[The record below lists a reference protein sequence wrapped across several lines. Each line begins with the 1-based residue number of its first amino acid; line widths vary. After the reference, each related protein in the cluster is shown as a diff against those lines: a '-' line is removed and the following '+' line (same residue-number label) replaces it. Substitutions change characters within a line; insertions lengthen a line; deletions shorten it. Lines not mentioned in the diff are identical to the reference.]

1 MFKQEGYM
9 AKQKSIS
16 VKFMLIVSGISAV
29 LFAILA
35 VVIMQTAARAQL
47 HQSEQFKAVIQ
58 ELLAGE
64 KRTLSAELEKKGHSL
79 AGLLSLS
86 AASFIIGYDFD
97 ALQRLADN
105 AMKDD
110 SIVYAT
116 FLGKDGKPLTRS
128 SEKQEEGLK
137 KIQEKIS
144 FENEEIGTVEIGL
157 SLALIKEKEA
167 EAAARNSKLAAAT
180 DDNMRRASQALMIA
194 VLCSA
199 LAGGFALCLAIFLSL
214 RRYVVKPVG
223 QVAAGL
229 IQGAHE
235 VTSAS
240 HQLESSSLEL
250 AGGASQQAASLEETT
265 SSLEELLAMSRRNTD
280 NSRHGDDL
288 MREAQAVVAKAND
301 SMARQTEAMHAISRA
316 SEETSK
322 IIKTIDEIA
331 FQTNLLA
338 LNAAVEAARAGE
350 AGAGFAVVAEEVR
363 NLAMRAAAAA
373 QDTEQLIAG
382 IVRQV
387 QEGAGLVQQTNAE
400 FVQMSEK
407 IAKVGSLVTEIAA
420 ASGEQTVGFDQI
432 SNAMLA
438 IDKVTQQ
445 TAASAEES
453 ASAATEMHAQAARL
467 QEYVGE
473 LLALIGRAN
482 PPAESGGLPAGQE
495 EAPREEKAA
504 PVRAPAEKRQKKL
517 PERLQPAEP
526 EGFENF

>member
-1 MFKQEGYM
+1 MG
-9 AKQKSIS
+9 KQKSIS

-35 VVIMQTAARAQL
+35 VVIMQTSSRAQL
-47 HQSEQFKAVIQ
+47 HQSEEFKGVIQ

-64 KRTLSAELEKKGHSL
+64 KQTLSAELEKKGQSL

-86 AASFIIGYDFD
+86 ASSLIIGYDFD

-105 AMKDD
+105 AMQDD

-116 FLGKDGKPLTRS
+116 FFGKDGKPLTRTS
-128 SEKQEEGLK
+128 DKQEEGLK
-137 KIQEKIS
+137 KIQGKIS

-167 EAAARNSKLAAAT
+167 EAATRNSKLAAAT
-180 DDNMRRASQALMIA
+180 DANMRKAGRALMIV

-199 LAGGFALCLAIFLSL
+199 LAGGFFLCLAIFLSL
-214 RRYVVKPVG
+214 RRYVVQPVG

-229 IQGAHE
+229 IQGAQE

-240 HQLESSSLEL
+240 YQLESSSQDL
-250 AGGASQQAASLEETT
+250 AGGSSEQAASLEETT
-265 SSLEELLAMSRRNTD
+265 SSLEELLAMSRRNAE

-288 MREAQAVVAKAND
+288 MREAQAVVEKANN
-301 SMARQTEAMHAISRA
+301 SMARQTEAMSAISRA

-363 NLAMRAAAAA
+363 NLAMRAATAAK
-373 QDTEQLIAG
+373 DTETLIAG

-387 QEGAGLVQQTNAE
+387 HEGADHVRQTNEE
-400 FVQMSEK
+400 FAQMSGK

-432 SNAMLA
+432 SSAMLA

-453 ASAATEMHAQAARL
+453 ASAATEMHAQAAKL

-473 LLALIGRAN
+473 LLALIGRTH
-482 PPAESGGLPAGQE
+482 PAADPGGSAPGHEAGQ
-495 EAPREEKAA
+495 RKEKVA
-504 PVRAPAEKRQKKL
+504 PVQTPSAKRQKKL
-517 PERLQPAEP
+517 PERPQPAEM
-526 EGFENF
+526 EEFENF